1 MIGATADH
9 PAPSR
14 AAPDARW
21 LTAALEWQS
30 RAVVLRHL
38 RVYLHNWHTAFLPP
52 VFEPVA
58 MLLAFGLGLGG
69 YVANLDWQGRPVDYL
84 TYVAPGLLAYAA
96 FMTAVFQALYAAF
109 IRMRYQRTWEGQL
122 TTQVE
127 LRHVV
132 WGEVL
137 WAALLATIYVLIVA
151 CVLALFALAGLVELR
166 LAWLPLALPIAFLG
180 GCGFAAFG
188 LCFTAL
194 VPTIDHMN
202 LPVFLVVIPMGL
214 LSGTYFPITHPL
226 LADPVGRQPAVPPGP
241 ELPRPPPGRP
251 GRRPRR
257 QPGPPVPADGAPAG
271 APRPAL
277 APAPGPGRLRRR
289 RGSGRP

>member
-1 MIGATADH
+1 VTSSTA
-9 PAPSR
+9 APPRSRSR
-14 AAPDARW
+14 ADARW

-38 RVYLHNWHTAFLPP
+38 RVHLHNWHTAFLPP
-52 VFEPVA
+52 VFEPVT

-69 YVANLDWQGRPVDYL
+69 YVAHLDWQGRPVDYL
-84 TYVAPGLLAYAA
+84 TYVAPGLLAYAS
-96 FMTAVFQALYAAF
+96 FMTAVFQALFAAF

-137 WAALLATIYVLIVA
+137 WAALLATIYVAIVA
-151 CVLALFALAGLVELR
+151 LVLTVFALLGLVELR
-166 LAWLPLALPIAFLG
+166 LVALPAALPVAFLA

-214 LSGTYFPITHPL
+214 LSGTYFPITHPVLATVSAANPLYHLALTYRGL
-226 LADPVGRQPAVPPGP
+226 LLGGPVGAHLVGLACLSLLLVLFLVP
-241 ELPRPPPGRP
+241 L
-251 GRRPRR
+251 
-257 QPGPPVPADGAPAG
+257 D
-271 APRPAL
+271 L
-277 APAPGPGRLRRR
+277 HLLRRR
-289 RGSGRP
+289 VLGD

>member
-1 MIGATADH
+1 MTRWSATAR
-9 PAPSR
+9 R
-14 AAPDARW
+14 AEQGPDARW
-21 LTAALEWQS
+21 LTAAVEWQS
-30 RAVVLRHL
+30 RAVLVRHL

-69 YVANLDWQGRPVDYL
+69 YVASLDWHGRSVDYV

-137 WAALLATIYVLIVA
+137 WAALLATIYVAIVA
-151 CVLALFALAGLVELR
+151 LVLTLFALAGLVDLEPCQASR
-166 LAWLPLALPIAFLG
+166 WRFPSRSS
-180 GCGFAAFG
+180 AAAG
-188 LCFTAL
+188 SRRSA
-194 VPTIDHMN
+194 
-202 LPVFLVVIPMGL
+202 
-214 LSGTYFPITHPL
+214 S
-226 LADPVGRQPAVPPGP
+226 AS
-241 ELPRPPPGRP
+241 PRSC
-251 GRRPRR
+251 RR
-257 QPGPPVPADGAPAG
+257 
-271 APRPAL
+271 
-277 APAPGPGRLRRR
+277 
-289 RGSGRP
+289 STT

>member
-1 MIGATADH
+1 MSRATAG
-9 PAPSR
+9 
-14 AAPDARW
+14 AARRGIGPEARW
-21 LTAALEWQS
+21 LTAAVEWQS
-30 RAVVLRHL
+30 RAVVGRHL

-52 VFEPVA
+52 LGEPVT

-69 YVANLDWQGRPVDYL
+69 YVADLDWHGRAVPYL

-137 WAALLATIYVLIVA
+137 WAALLATIYVAIVA
-151 CVLALFALAGLVELR
+151 LVLTGFQVAGVVEVEV
-166 LAWLPLALPIAFLG
+166 AWLPAALPVAFVA
-180 GCGFAAFG
+180 GCAFAALG
-188 LCFTAL
+188 LCSTAL

-202 LPVFLVVIPMGL
+202 IPVFLIVIPLGL

-226 LADPVGRQPAVPPGP
+226 
-241 ELPRPPPGRP
+241 
-251 GRRPRR
+251 
-257 QPGPPVPADGAPAG
+257 
-271 APRPAL
+271 AL
-277 APAPGPGRLRRR
+277 ALSSVNPLYHLAQTYRGLLLGGPIAGHLGSLIGLTVLIVLAVVPVDLHLLRRR
-289 RGSGRP
+289 VLGD

>member
-1 MIGATADH
+1 V
-9 PAPSR
+9 R
-14 AAPDARW
+14 AAAPPPALRGRLDAGW
-21 LTAALEWQS
+21 LAAAVQWQS
-30 RAVVLRHL
+30 RAVVVRHL
-38 RVYLHNWHTAFLPP
+38 RVHLQNWHTSFLPP
-52 VFEPVA
+52 VFEPVT

-69 YVANLDWQGRPVDYL
+69 YVANLEWRGRPVTYP

-96 FMTAVFQALYAAF
+96 FMTAVFQALFAAF

-137 WAALLATIYVLIVA
+137 WAALLATIYTAIVA
-151 CVLALFALAGLVELR
+151 LVLALFAAFGLVELR
-166 LAWLPLALPIAFLG
+166 LAWLPLVLPIAFLA

-214 LSGTYFPITHPL
+214 LSGTYFPITHP
-226 LADPVGRQPAVPPGP
+226 
-241 ELPRPPPGRP
+241 
-251 GRRPRR
+251 
-257 QPGPPVPADGAPAG
+257 
-271 APRPAL
+271 AL
-277 APAPGPGRLRRR
+277 AALSAANPLHHLAQAYRGLLLGGPVAPHLAGLTLLSLVLVLVLVPMDLRLLRRR
-289 RGSGRP
+289 VLGD

>member
-1 MIGATADH
+1 VAAVSRSRLGA
-9 PAPSR
+9 
-14 AAPDARW
+14 DARW

-52 VFEPVA
+52 VFEPVT

-69 YVANLDWQGRPVDYL
+69 YVADLEWQGRLVDYP

-96 FMTAVFQALYAAF
+96 FMTAVFQALFAAF

-137 WAALLATIYVLIVA
+137 WAALLATIYVAIVA
-151 CVLALFALAGLVELR
+151 LVLMLFVLLGLVDLR
-166 LAWLPLALPIAFLG
+166 VAALPLALPVAFLG

-214 LSGTYFPITHPL
+214 LSGTYFPITHPALAALSAANPLYHLAQSYRGL
-226 LADPVGRQPAVPPGP
+226 LLGGPVGVHLASLACLSLVLVLLLVP
-241 ELPRPPPGRP
+241 L
-251 GRRPRR
+251 
-257 QPGPPVPADGAPAG
+257 D
-271 APRPAL
+271 L
-277 APAPGPGRLRRR
+277 HLLRRR
-289 RGSGRP
+289 VLGD

>member
-1 MIGATADH
+1 VSH
-9 PAPSR
+9 PAS
-14 AAPDARW
+14 AAWPARLGLEARW
-21 LTAALEWQS
+21 LGAAFEWQS
-30 RAVVLRHL
+30 RAVVGRHL

-52 VFEPVA
+52 VCEPVT

-69 YVANLDWQGRPVDYL
+69 YVGSLAWHGRPVDYL

-137 WAALLATIYVLIVA
+137 WAALLATIYVAVVA
-151 CVLALFALAGLVELR
+151 LVLTGFALAGLIALDLAR
-166 LAWLPLALPIAFLG
+166 LPAVLPVAFVA

-188 LCFTAL
+188 LAFTAL

-202 LPVFLVVIPMGL
+202 LPVFLVVIPMGM
-214 LSGTYFPITHPL
+214 LSGTYFPISHPAL
-226 LADPVGRQPAVPPGP
+226 LALSAANPLYHLAYHLAQAYRGLLLGGPVLGHLLGVVGLSLLMVILLVP
-241 ELPRPPPGRP
+241 LDLR
-251 GRRPRR
+251 
-257 QPGPPVPADGAPAG
+257 
-271 APRPAL
+271 L
-277 APAPGPGRLRRR
+277 LRRR
-289 RGSGRP
+289 VLGD

>member
-1 MIGATADH
+1 MSGPAAATSRPGARRDL
-9 PAPSR
+9 
-14 AAPDARW
+14 RW
-21 LTAALEWQS
+21 LTGALEWQS
-30 RAVVLRHL
+30 RVVVLRHL

-52 VFEPVA
+52 VCEPVT

-69 YVANLDWQGRPVDYL
+69 YVGALDWQGHPVDYT

-96 FMTAVFQALYAAF
+96 FMTAVFQALFAAF

-137 WAALLATIYVLIVA
+137 WAALLATIYVLIV
-151 CVLALFALAGLVELR
+151 GLVLTVFDLLGLVDLE
-166 LAWLPLALPIAFLG
+166 LAWLPVALPIAFLA

-202 LPVFLVVIPMGL
+202 LPVFLVVIPMGM
-214 LSGTYFPITHPL
+214 LSGTYFPVTH
-226 LADPVGRQPAVPPGP
+226 
-241 ELPRPPPGRP
+241 
-251 GRRPRR
+251 
-257 QPGPPVPADGAPAG
+257 
-271 APRPAL
+271 PAL
-277 APAPGPGRLRRR
+277 AAASAVNPLYHLAQAYRGLLLGGPAAGHLAALAVLSVLMVVVLVPLDLRLLRRR
-289 RGSGRP
+289 VLGD

>member
-1 MIGATADH
+1 VSGQTRT
-9 PAPSR
+9 PPW
-14 AAPDARW
+14 PEFGLDARW
-21 LTAALEWQS
+21 LTAAFDWQS
-30 RAVVLRHL
+30 RAVVVRHL
-38 RVYLHNWHTAFLPP
+38 RVHLHNWHTAFLPP

-69 YVANLDWQGRPVDYL
+69 YVANLEWHGRPVDYL
-84 TYVAPGLLAYAA
+84 TFVAPGLLAYAA
-96 FMTAVFQALYAAF
+96 FMTAVFQALFAAF

-137 WAALLATIYVLIVA
+137 WAALLATIYVLIVGL
-151 CVLALFALAGLVELR
+151 VLACFAIVGLLDLDLAS
-166 LAWLPLALPIAFLG
+166 LPLALPIAFLA

-194 VPTIDHMN
+194 MPTIDHMN

-214 LSGTYFPITHPL
+214 LSGTYFPITHPGLTSLSEASPLYHLAQTYRGL
-226 LADPVGRQPAVPPGP
+226 LLGGPVARHLATLTLLSFLMVVVLVP
-241 ELPRPPPGRP
+241 LDLR
-251 GRRPRR
+251 
-257 QPGPPVPADGAPAG
+257 
-271 APRPAL
+271 L
-277 APAPGPGRLRRR
+277 LRRR
-289 RGSGRP
+289 VLGD

>member
-1 MIGATADH
+1 MTGAGTAL
-9 PAPSR
+9 SR
-14 AAPDARW
+14 RGGGPHRRW
-21 LTAALEWQS
+21 LTAAFDWQS

-52 VFEPVA
+52 VGEPVT

-69 YVANLDWQGRPVDYL
+69 YVADLDWQGQPVDYL
-84 TYVAPGLLAYAA
+84 TYVAPGLLAYAT
-96 FMTAVFQALYAAF
+96 FMTAVFQALFAAF

-137 WAALLATIYVLIVA
+137 WAALLATIYALIVA
-151 CVLALFALAGLVELR
+151 LVLALFTLGGLVDLR
-166 LAWLPLALPIAFLG
+166 LWMLPGVLPVAFVAA
-180 GCGFAAFG
+180 CGFAAFG

-202 LPVFLVVIPMGL
+202 LPVFLVVIPLGL
-214 LSGTYFPITHPL
+214 LSGTYFPITHP
-226 LADPVGRQPAVPPGP
+226 A
-241 ELPRPPPGRP
+241 
-251 GRRPRR
+251 
-257 QPGPPVPADGAPAG
+257 
-271 APRPAL
+271 AL
-277 APAPGPGRLRRR
+277 ALSRVNPLYHLAQAFRGLLLGGPVAIHLAALTLLSVLMVVALVPLDLRLLRRR
-289 RGSGRP
+289 VLGD

>member
-1 MIGATADH
+1 VRGLAAGAAGPRARPD
-9 PAPSR
+9 AGWLR
-14 AAPDARW
+14 AAVA
-21 LTAALEWQS
+21 WQS

-38 RVYLHNWHTAFLPP
+38 RVHLHNWHTAFLPP
-52 VFEPVA
+52 VGEPVT

-69 YVANLDWQGRPVDYL
+69 YVGVLDWRGRPVDYP

-96 FMTAVFQALYAAF
+96 FMTSVFQALFAAF

-137 WAALLATIYVLIVA
+137 WAALLATIYVLVVA
-151 CVLALFALAGLVELR
+151 LVLVAFTAAGLLR
-166 LAWLPLALPIAFLG
+166 LDLAWLPATLPIAFLAA
-180 GCGFAAFG
+180 CAFAAFG

-214 LSGTYFPITHPL
+214 LSGTYFPITHPALRRLSAVNPLYHLAQCYRGL
-226 LADPVGRQPAVPPGP
+226 LLGGPVAGHLAALLGLSAVMVAG
-241 ELPRPPPGRP
+241 L
-251 GRRPRR
+251 
-257 QPGPPVPADGAPAG
+257 VPLDL
-271 APRPAL
+271 RL
-277 APAPGPGRLRRR
+277 LRRR
-289 RGSGRP
+289 ILGD

>member
-1 MIGATADH
+1 MRQVAV
-9 PAPSR
+9 APSR
-14 AAPDARW
+14 PGPIDARW
-21 LTAALEWQS
+21 LSAAFEWQS

-38 RVYLHNWHTAFLPP
+38 RVHLHNWHTAFLPP

-69 YVANLDWQGRPVDYL
+69 YVANLEWQGRPLAYP
-84 TYVAPGLLAYAA
+84 TFVAPGLLAYAA
-96 FMTAVFQALYAAF
+96 FMTAVFQALFSAF

-137 WAALLATIYVLIVA
+137 WAALLATIYAVIVA
-151 CVLALFALAGLVELR
+151 TVLTLFALVGLVELR
-166 LAWLPLALPIAFLG
+166 LAWLPAVIPIAFLA

-214 LSGTYFPITHPL
+214 LSGTYFPITHPVLAAVSTVNPLYHLAQTYRGL
-226 LADPVGRQPAVPPGP
+226 LLGGPVAFHLVTLTALSVLMVAALVP
-241 ELPRPPPGRP
+241 LDLR
-251 GRRPRR
+251 
-257 QPGPPVPADGAPAG
+257 
-271 APRPAL
+271 L
-277 APAPGPGRLRRR
+277 LRRR
-289 RGSGRP
+289 VLGD

>member
-1 MIGATADH
+1 MSGSMATALR
-9 PAPSR
+9 PR
-14 AAPDARW
+14 ARLGLPW
-21 LTAALEWQS
+21 LSAALEWQS

-38 RVYLHNWHTAFLPP
+38 RVHLHNWHTAFLPP
-52 VFEPVA
+52 VFEPIA

-69 YVANLDWQGRPVDYL
+69 YVANLEWRGRPVGYP
-84 TYVAPGLLAYAA
+84 TYVAPGLLAYAV
-96 FMTAVFQALYAAF
+96 FMTAVFQALFAAF

-137 WAALLATIYVLIVA
+137 WAALLATIYALIVA
-151 CVLALFALAGLVELR
+151 VVLTLFAVAGVIELN
-166 LAWLPLALPIAFLG
+166 LAWLPAAIPIAFLA

-188 LCFTAL
+188 LCFTAI

-214 LSGTYFPITHPL
+214 LSGTYFPVSH
-226 LADPVGRQPAVPPGP
+226 
-241 ELPRPPPGRP
+241 
-251 GRRPRR
+251 
-257 QPGPPVPADGAPAG
+257 
-271 APRPAL
+271 PAL
-277 APAPGPGRLRRR
+277 ATISRANPLYHLAQTYRGLLLSGPVGGHLTALALLSLLMVIILVPLDLRLLRRR
-289 RGSGRP
+289 VLGD